1 MAERFRLAA
10 RDGVPLGEIGLNAVL
25 PRRPDRITIPLVK
38 SLKPGDTIWDSD
50 VRGFG
55 VRRQRR
61 DPVYVLKARI
71 DGRQRFLT
79 IGTHGKGWTVDSAR
93 REAAR
98 LLGLIAAGTD
108 PARARD
114 EAKLDPTMNALFDE
128 YLVEGCT
135 HKKSSTLLRDRSRID
150 RHLRPLVG
158 HLKLRNVA
166 RAAIEKLMLDVTNG
180 RTRRD
185 ERTGPRGRSIVSGGA
200 GAAIEC
206 VALLSSILTFAVH
219 RGLRRD
225 NPALGIE
232 LRRTKRRRYPTADEL
247 ARLGDMLAEME
258 ADGADPFAL
267 AAIRFLCLS
276 GCRKGEALSLKW
288 EYVDFDRGVLC
299 LPDTKVG
306 ARDIPIGLAALDL
319 LRTLPRTAGNPFVF
333 SGRVAGQPL
342 VGLQKRWERVRAA
355 THPGDLRLHDLRHGF
370 ASVGVNSGV
379 SLALLQGLLGHSS
392 PLTTSR
398 YAHLQTDPLR
408 IEADHIAET
417 IAEALKRA
425 PGKPAGM
432 P

>member
-1 MAERFRLAA
+1 MAERVWLAA
-10 RDGVPLGEIGLNAVL
+10 RDGVALGEIGAVGIRG
-25 PRRPDRITIPLVK
+25 RRAHRITIPLVK
-38 SLKPGDTIWDSD
+38 SLRPGGTSWDSD

-71 DGRQRFLT
+71 HGRQRFLT
-79 IGTHGKGWTVDSAR
+79 IGTHGKGWTVESAR

-98 LLGLIAAGTD
+98 LLGLIAAGID

-114 EAKLDPTMNALFDE
+114 EAKLDPTMNALFDK
-128 YLVEGCT
+128 YLTEGCT
-135 HKKSSTLLRDRSRID
+135 GKKPSTLLRDRSRID

-158 HLKLRNVA
+158 RLKLQHVT
-166 RAAIEKLMLDVTNG
+166 RATIDQLRLDVANG

-185 ERTGPRGRSIVSGGA
+185 ERTGPRGRSIVTGGA

-206 VALLSSILTFAVH
+206 VALLSSILAFSVR
-219 RGLRRD
+219 RGLRLD

-232 LRRTKRRRYPTADEL
+232 LRRTKRRRYPAVDEL
-247 ARLGDMLAEME
+247 ARLGDTLAEME
-258 ADGADPFAL
+258 ANGANPFAL

-276 GCRKGEALSLKW
+276 GCRKGEALGLKW
-288 EYVDFDRGVLC
+288 EQVNFVRGVLC
-299 LPDTKVG
+299 LPDSKVG

-319 LRTLPRTAGNPFVF
+319 LRTLPQTAGNPFVF
-333 SGRVAGQPL
+333 PGRVAGQPL
-342 VGLQKRWERVRAA
+342 VGLQKVWERVRAA
-355 THPGDLRLHDLRHGF
+355 ANLDALRLHDLRHGF
-370 ASVGVNSGV
+370 ASVGVNRGV

-408 IEADHIAET
+408 AEADGIAAS
-417 IAEALKRA
+417 IAAALGSRA
-425 PGKPAGM
+425 R
-432 P
+432 